1 MRARTLLRAGL
12 ATAVVDF
19 LFASALSIFVYGST
33 FAQLWQGVASVLI
46 GPEAI
51 GGGAATVA
59 LGIAM
64 HVLVAFTWTAVFL
77 FLLDRISPLRQLL
90 RSPAGP
96 LTIAAVY
103 GPLIWVVMSF
113 AVIPV
118 MTSGDLPSLTTRWW
132 IQAAGHVFAVALPM
146 ASVARHDLRTVR

>member
-1 MRARTLLRAGL
+1 MRARALIRAGL

-19 LFASALSIFVYGST
+19 VFASALSIFAYGST
-33 FAQLWQGVASVLI
+33 FARLWQGVASVLI
-46 GPEAI
+46 GPEAFDS
-51 GGGAATVA
+51 GAATIA

-64 HVLVAFTWTAVFL
+64 HVLVAFTWAAVFL
-77 FLLDRISPLRQLL
+77 FLLDRVSPLRQLL

-113 AVIPV
+113 VVIPA
-118 MTSGDLPSLTTRWW
+118 MTGGGLPSLTARWW
-132 IQAAGHVFAVALPM
+132 IQAVGHVFAVALPM
-146 ASVARHDLRTVR
+146 ASVARHDLRTAR